1 MNSKNKIKP
10 TIAYLP
16 SFLVGKSINL
26 GEYAVLKTNYE
37 NIKIVIKITG
47 KNNNT
52 CYSAIF
58 STGNYFSILV
68 SNLFLRGQNFYW
80 LFKMRNKY

>member
-16 SFLVGKSINL
+16 NWPLVKSINL

-47 KNNNT
+47 KNNNS
-52 CYSAIF
+52 CYSSTF
-58 STGNYFSILV
+58 STGNYFSILL

-80 LFKMRNKY
+80 LSKMRNKY